1 MNSLKPKEDKDETSN
16 ANSDGTVKIKTELD
30 DGQLKHTEDS
40 TALKNAILG
49 PQSAEPEPPPTV
61 ATESIPTVHST
72 KTDAINSGKSAILY
86 HHVQECRKNFIKK
99 KRYSKC
105 D

>member
-1 MNSLKPKEDKDETSN
+1 MNSLKPKEEKDESSN
-16 ANSDGTVKIKTELD
+16 TTNSDGTVKVKTELD

-72 KTDAINSGKSAILY
+72 KTEAINSGK
-86 HHVQECRKNFIKK
+86 
-99 KRYSKC
+99 
-105 D
+105 